1 MSLQSPAPAAGAD
14 PLPLLEPH
22 LPPAPPFWP
31 PAPGWWL
38 VAAVLAIA
46 LIAYA
51 VRRHRDRRRVR
62 EFGRFFDAS
71 IDAAEGAPARIAMM
85 SELLRRAARR
95 RDPAADR
102 LGGDDW
108 LRFLDEGQPIPAFSA
123 GVGRSLLEGGF
134 RRDVSE
140 QEYAA
145 LRAIVRDRF
154 VELMRHEGPR
164 RSWRRPSTWWPATWR
179 PSRGARRRA

>member
-1 MSLQSPAPAAGAD
+1 MSLQSPAPATGAD

-22 LPPAPPFWP
+22 LSAPPPFWP

-38 VAAVLAIA
+38 VAALLAIA
-46 LIAYA
+46 LIAFA

-62 EFGRFFDAS
+62 EFRRFFDDS
-71 IDAAEGAPARIAMM
+71 IDAAEGASARIAMM

-108 LRFLDEGQPIPAFSA
+108 LRFLDEGQRIPAFSA

-134 RRDVSE
+134 RRDVGE

-145 LRAIVRDRF
+145 LRGIVRDRF
-154 VELMRHEGPR
+154 VELMRHEGAR
-164 RSWRRPSTWWPATWR
+164 RSWRRPSTWWPFR
-179 PSRGARRRA
+179 DARRRA